1 VLDNDKQPLSITG
14 DLAIHEQQLGG
25 VNIDITARNFKVI
38 KNQFGDVRMD
48 SDLRITGELTRPRV
62 EGELG
67 ITSGVINLDPVLES
81 VSGGAAPTTETVYT
95 TIGARGDRRQ
105 RRAERTPETAAS
117 EPNTVKIVPA
127 TAAAGGEVAAPAA
140 NEPKP
145 SLFDALQMDV
155 HLTVAR
161 DFVIRSNDLAV
172 PNAPIGLGAVNLTIG
187 GDLEVRKPAGRNGVR
202 LVGAVKTVRGTY
214 DFQGRRFTILRDGT
228 IRFVG
233 GRDLNPDLNVV
244 AQRTIQG
251 VVANVNIQGTLKE
264 PEIVLSSVPPLEKS
278 EILSLIVFNQ
288 PINQLGEG
296 QQVALSQRAEQLA
309 AGALAGTLTSSLGR
323 ALNLTEFNI
332 QAATETGLG
341 AQVTAGQQLNEKL
354 YARLE
359 QGIGDVNTT
368 NIILEYEL
376 AEWLRLRTNWLQGS
390 NAQPL
395 MFQRAQDSGVD
406 LLFFFTR

>member
-1 VLDNDKQPLSITG
+1 
-14 DLAIHEQQLGG
+14 
-25 VNIDITARNFKVI
+25 
-38 KNQFGDVRMD
+38 
-48 SDLRITGELTRPRV
+48 
-62 EGELG
+62 
-67 ITSGVINLDPVLES
+67 
-81 VSGGAAPTTETVYT
+81 
-95 TIGARGDRRQ
+95 
-105 RRAERTPETAAS
+105 
-117 EPNTVKIVPA
+117 
-127 TAAAGGEVAAPAA
+127 
-140 NEPKP
+140 
-145 SLFDALQMDV
+145 
-155 HLTVAR
+155 
-161 DFVIRSNDLAV
+161 
-172 PNAPIGLGAVNLTIG
+172 
-187 GDLEVRKPAGRNGVR
+187 VR

-233 GRDLNPDLNVV
+233 GRDVNPDLNVV

-251 VVANVNIQGTLKE
+251 VQANINIQGTLKE

-296 QQVALSQRAEQLA
+296 QQVALTQRAEQLA
-309 AGALAGTLTSSLGR
+309 AGALAGTLTSSIGR

-332 QAATETGLG
+332 QAATESGLG
-341 AQVTAGQQLNEKL
+341 AQVTAGQQLNGKL
-354 YARLE
+354 YARIE

-390 NAQPL
+390 SAQPL